1 MGYRPK
7 RVVVYLVRRKGVLL
21 ADDTFGCGIGSLV
34 AFDACVRADFSEC
47 RGLLVVV
54 SGADQVYYCVE
65 EELVWGVV
73 PFSWAGEKS
82 MNNL

>member
-7 RVVVYLVRRKGVLL
+7 GVVVYLIRRKGVLF

-47 RGLLVVV
+47 RELLVVV
-54 SGADQVYYCVE
+54 SGVDQVYYCVE

-73 PFSWAGEKS
+73 SFNWACEKS
-82 MNNL
+82 VNNL